1 MMTTAAQL
9 LEQDFT
15 TMSDMIHAHSRER
28 PNHVALIDGDR
39 RLTFGEF
46 DALVDRVAA
55 SLQRDGVGNR
65 GAVAMCGPSSIEYV
79 AVFVATVRIGAA
91 ACPLAPSSTPEQ
103 LAAMVRDCAAGLL
116 FVDDSASK
124 ALDTIAEKLT
134 VKRIALEGI
143 ANPSFAS
150 WLAPEGSKPTAV
162 EIDEGQT
169 FNIIYSSGTTGTPK
183 GIVQPHRMRW
193 GHIRRADALGYG
205 PDSVTLVSTP
215 LYSNTTLVSVIPALV
230 RGGTVVLMRKFDARG
245 FLELAQKH
253 RATHAML
260 VPVQYRRLMDLPDF
274 DTFDLSSFKM
284 KTCTSAPFAADL
296 KADILKRW
304 PGGLV
309 EIYGMTEGGGSCL
322 LRAHEFP
329 NKLHTVG
336 QPASG
341 HDIRIIGEDGKEVAK
356 GEPGEVVGKSMSIM
370 TGYHNQPKKTAEAEW
385 YSPEGERFMRTGDVG
400 RFDED
405 GFLVLGDRKKDMI
418 ITGGFNV
425 YPSDIEAELAKH
437 EAVAESAVVGIPSR
451 EWGETPA
458 AFVVLRPGSTIE
470 PEVLRQWLNGKV
482 GKVQRLTYLTVVP
495 VLPRSSIGKVLKRQ
509 LRDEFKAPIA

>member
-1 MMTTAAQL
+1 MTTAAQL
-9 LEQDFT
+9 LEQDFA
-15 TMSDMIHAHSRER
+15 TMPELLHAHAKER
-28 PNHVALIDGDR
+28 PSHIAIVDGER
-39 RLTFGEF
+39 RMTNAEF

-55 SLQRDGVGNR
+55 SMQRDGIQNR

-79 AVFVATVRIGAA
+79 AVFVAAVRVGAA

-103 LAAMVRDCAAGLL
+103 LAAMVRDCDARLL

-124 ALDTIAEKLT
+124 ALDTVAKKLT
-134 VKRIALEGI
+134 VKRIALEGTE
-143 ANPSFAS
+143 NPSFVS
-150 WLAPEGSKPTAV
+150 WLAPEGSKPRPVT
-162 EIDEGQT
+162 IDEGQP

-193 GHIRRADALGYG
+193 GHIRRADTLGYG
-205 PDSVTLVSTP
+205 PDSITVVSTP
-215 LYSNTTLVSVIPALV
+215 LYSNTTLVSLIPALV

-245 FLELAQKH
+245 FLELSQKH

-260 VPVQYRRLMDLPDF
+260 VPVQYRRLMDLPEF
-274 DTFDLSSFKM
+274 DTFDLKSFRM
-284 KTCTSAPFAADL
+284 KTCTSAPFPADL
-296 KADILKRW
+296 KADVLKRW

-322 LRAHEFP
+322 LKAHEFP
-329 NKLHTVG
+329 HKVHTVG
-336 QPASG
+336 QPAPG
-341 HDIRIIGEDGKEVAK
+341 HDIRIIGEDGKEVPRGQL
-356 GEPGEVVGKSMSIM
+356 GEIVGKSMSIM

-385 YSPEGERFMRTGDVG
+385 YNPEGERFIRTGDVG

-458 AFVVLRPGSTIE
+458 AFVVLRPGKAVE
-470 PEVLRQWLNGKV
+470 AEALRQWLNARV
-482 GKVQRLTYLTVVP
+482 GKTQRLTYLNIVP
-495 VLPRSSIGKVLKRQ
+495 SLPRSSIGKVLKRQ
-509 LRDEFKAPIA
+509 LRDEFKAPA

>member
-1 MMTTAAQL
+1 MTRSAEL
-9 LEQDFT
+9 LASDFA
-15 TMSDMIHAHSRER
+15 TMPDLIRAHATER
-28 PNHVALIDGDR
+28 PGHTAIIDRDR
-39 RLTFGEF
+39 QLTFAEF
-46 DALVDRVAA
+46 DRLVDRAA
-55 SLQRDGVGNR
+55 AGMQRDGVSNG
-65 GAVAMCGPSSIEYV
+65 GTVAICAPSSIEYV
-79 AVFVATVRIGAA
+79 VVYVAALRIGAA
-91 ACPLAPSSTPEQ
+91 ACPLAPSSTAEQ
-103 LAAMVRDCAAGLL
+103 LAAMADDCGARLL
-116 FVDDSASK
+116 FLDDTASA
-124 ALDTIAEKLT
+124 ALDTASTKLSAQ
-134 VKRIALEGI
+134 RISLEGS
-143 ANPSFAS
+143 ANPSFDK
-150 WLAPEGSKPTAV
+150 WLAPDGTAPTPV
-162 EIDEGQT
+162 VIEPEQP

-193 GHIRRADALGYG
+193 GHIRRAEALGYG
-205 PDSVTLVSTP
+205 PDSVTVVSTP
-215 LYSNTTLVSVIPALV
+215 LYSNTTLVSLIPALV

-245 FLELAQKH
+245 FLELSQKH

-274 DTFDLSSFKM
+274 DSFDLASYRM

-336 QPASG
+336 QPAPG
-341 HDIRIIGEDGKEVAK
+341 HDIRIIGDNGAELPR
-356 GEPGEVVGKSMSIM
+356 GETGEVVGRSGAMMK
-370 TGYHNQPKKTAEAEW
+370 GYHNQPKKTSEAEW
-385 YSPEGERFMRTGDVG
+385 YSPAGDRYIRTGDVG

-425 YPSDIEAELAKH
+425 YPSDLEAELVKH
-437 EAVAESAVVGIPSR
+437 SAVAEAAVVGIPSR

-458 AFVVLRPGSTIE
+458 AFIVLRDGAAAGAE
-470 PEVLRQWLNGKV
+470 ELRQWLNARV
-482 GKVQRLTYLTVVP
+482 GKTQRLSYARVVP
-495 VLPRSSIGKVLKRQ
+495 SLPRSSIGKVLKRQ
-509 LRDEFKAPIA
+509 LRDEFKPEG

>member
-1 MMTTAAQL
+1 MTTAAQL
-9 LEQDFT
+9 LDQPFA
-15 TMSDMIHAHSRER
+15 TMAELIRAHAIER
-28 PNHVALIDGDR
+28 PDHVAVIDGDR
-39 RLTFGEF
+39 ALTFAQY
-46 DALVDRVAA
+46 DTLIDRAA
-55 SLQRDGVGNR
+55 AAMQRDGVGNG

-79 AVFVATVRIGAA
+79 TTYVAALRIGAA

-116 FVDDSASK
+116 FVDDSASA
-124 ALDTIAEKLT
+124 ALDTVADKLT
-134 VKRIALEGI
+134 VKRIALEGS

-150 WLAPEGSKPTAV
+150 WLAPESVKPAPV
-162 EIDEGQT
+162 EIDPEQT

-193 GHIRRADALGYG
+193 GHIRRAEAMGYAPDA
-205 PDSVTLVSTP
+205 VTVVSTP
-215 LYSNTTLVSVIPALV
+215 LYSNTTLVSLIPALA

-245 FLELAQKH
+245 FLQLSQKH

-274 DTFDLSSFKM
+274 DSFDLSCYRM

-336 QPASG
+336 QPAPG
-341 HDIRIIGEDGKEVAK
+341 HGIRIIGEDGKEVPR
-356 GEPGEVVGKSMSIM
+356 GETGEVVGRSMSIM

-385 YSPEGERFMRTGDVG
+385 YSPEGDRFIRTGDVG

-425 YPSDIEAELAKH
+425 YPSDLEAELAKH
-437 EAVAESAVVGIPSR
+437 PAVAESAVVGIPSR

-458 AFVVLRPGSTIE
+458 AFIVLRAGAAATAE
-470 PEVLRQWLNGKV
+470 ELRQWLNARV
-482 GKVQRLTYLTVVP
+482 GKTQRLTYTTIVET
-495 VLPRSSIGKVLKRQ
+495 LPRSSIGKVLKRQ
-509 LRDEFKAPIA
+509 LRDEFKPLA